1 VFFCLIKSSTQ
12 NFLAELLLKAL
23 FLLMPLA
30 FIELPLAD
38 FPVWLLLVLVVV
50 GLLCLTFGGD
60 WLTKGAAAISVILK
74 ISPVVVGLTVVSM
87 ATSMPELVTSLLAA
101 GESPGLAIGN
111 ILGSNVANISLILG
125 ITALFSPLAIQLRLI
140 RREVPILIA
149 VTVLFSIFALG
160 GFTRGEGAILLGLT
174 IAYLA
179 YVVRGAK
186 SEPEAVNAEFLEEVE
201 EASHTSVGM
210 ASWLVVVGAVLLALG
225 ADALVGSSVELASRM
240 GVSDALIGITIVAV
254 GTSLP
259 ELAASVAAARAGH
272 SDICA
277 GNIVGSNLFNLLLI
291 GGCVASLVPFPV
303 DSSLFKVEFPAVI
316 LLTSLLLWF
325 FKTGHVVSRREGAVL
340 LVLYLGILSL
350 SALSQLGYLF

>member
-1 VFFCLIKSSTQ
+1 
-12 NFLAELLLKAL
+12 
-23 FLLMPLA
+23 MPLA

-201 EASHTSVGM
+201 EEANH
-210 ASWLVVVGAVLLALG
+210 
-225 ADALVGSSVELASRM
+225 SSS
-240 GVSDALIGITIVAV
+240 
-254 GTSLP
+254 
-259 ELAASVAAARAGH
+259 
-272 SDICA
+272 
-277 GNIVGSNLFNLLLI
+277 
-291 GGCVASLVPFPV
+291 
-303 DSSLFKVEFPAVI
+303 
-316 LLTSLLLWF
+316 
-325 FKTGHVVSRREGAVL
+325 
-340 LVLYLGILSL
+340 
-350 SALSQLGYLF
+350 